1 MLFHSQEKER
11 GGAGETGE
19 HMQQN
24 WEFLGHTDLKFKPPD
39 TNVAG
44 HVVHARWPNLV
55 GTVNGGAK
63 GPRAAGP
70 PECHLPASRQGF
82 PPKMRKIQPELARGK
97 QDLGVVWAALLPGEG
112 WSREIKCFLVQ
123 TLASVHWDGGA
134 HPAHFWEMFPPL
146 HVSKQC
152 PHRVLKS
159 HVLGQ
164 SEMLEKEWKSPR

>member
-44 HVVHARWPNLV
+44 HVVHARWPDLV
-55 GTVNGGAK
+55 GTVNGGAE

-70 PECHLPASRQGF
+70 PECHLPASRRGF
-82 PPKMRKIQPELARGK
+82 PPRTRKIQPELASEER
-97 QDLGVVWAALLPGEG
+97 GEG
-112 WSREIKCFLVQ
+112 KISTWFGQQFSQKKVRVGEANVSL
-123 TLASVHWDGGA
+123 SERW
-134 HPAHFWEMFPPL
+134 PAFNGMEVPILPTSGRCSHLGM
-146 HVSKQC
+146 C
-152 PHRVLKS
+152 PSNVPTMS
-159 HVLGQ
+159 
-164 SEMLEKEWKSPR
+164 